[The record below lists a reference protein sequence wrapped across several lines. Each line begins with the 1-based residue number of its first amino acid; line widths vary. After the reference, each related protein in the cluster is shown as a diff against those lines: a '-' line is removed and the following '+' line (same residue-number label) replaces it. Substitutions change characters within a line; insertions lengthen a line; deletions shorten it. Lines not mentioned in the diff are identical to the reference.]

1 MLPIFSYL
9 GEKFINLQLLTIY
22 QSIVIMSY
30 KVVLFS
36 VINIP
41 LKVDENYDKYYHHN
55 SEASFG
61 NGKGTDI
68 KKVAAS

>member
-1 MLPIFSYL
+1 
-9 GEKFINLQLLTIY
+9 
-22 QSIVIMSY
+22 MSY

-55 SEASFG
+55 SEASFD
-61 NGKGTDI
+61 NSKRTDI